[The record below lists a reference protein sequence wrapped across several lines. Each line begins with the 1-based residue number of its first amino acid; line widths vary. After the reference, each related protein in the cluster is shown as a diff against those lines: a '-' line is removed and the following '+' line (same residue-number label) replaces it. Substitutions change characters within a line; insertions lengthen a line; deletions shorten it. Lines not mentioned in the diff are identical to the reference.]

1 MDMKRARKGSTNR
14 TNNLLISV
22 EAMSGPHGKNFLT
35 RDPVHGM
42 IEGTPGEKDIINSP
56 LFQRLRRVGQLSL
69 VNQVFN
75 GGTHTRL
82 EHSLGAMYI
91 AGRYMTHIFRD
102 PGIRE
107 LCKMYPPEHYIQ
119 LARITG
125 LLHDIGHGPYSH
137 SWDHVVGKAVY
148 GVEDGGHD
156 IHRLTLIESDII
168 APYIRACGIT
178 TDELKTVWQANRSNK
193 KDAWINASH
202 DEGLERQL
210 YHIIHAVVEGPL
222 GADRMDFTLRDAKS
236 TGTEHLGTIAHER
249 IIESSRIVICGKGLE
264 HPQLFLAYG
273 NGALDDITRA
283 LDGRLCLYK
292 NVYFHKTAMAAS
304 ILIERIIEKCMEA
317 LDLEDVYQTPDQFA
331 LLDDES
337 LTGLISSPLFNIC
350 PSVTR
355 QSMSLST
362 GGIERLAQIQTDV
375 EEARALTIRL
385 KNRLLPKMVHEEM
398 VFDFDTPYDEDEYR
412 RRWFPRVPHKKYVII
427 KTRPIAAIDP
437 RKFDKYSC
445 CFFENGKA
453 VSCKDA
459 LEKIRYTASQPPYYL
474 VRGYEL

>member
-1 MDMKRARKGSTNR
+1 MKRVRREAKSNH
-14 TNNLLISV
+14 LLLSV
-22 EAMSGPHGKNFLT
+22 ESMSGPLGKNFLT
-35 RDPVHGM
+35 RCPVHGM
-42 IEGTPGEKDIINSP
+42 IEGTPGEKAIIN
-56 LFQRLRRVGQLSL
+56 LTMFQRLRRVGQLSL

-82 EHSLGAMYI
+82 EHSLGAMHI
-91 AGRYMTHIFRD
+91 AGRYMTHLFRD
-102 PGIRE
+102 QGIRDI
-107 LCKMYPPEHYIQ
+107 CKMYPPEHYIQ

-168 APYIRACGIT
+168 APQIRACGIT
-178 TDELKTVWQANRSNK
+178 TDELKLVWQANITNK
-193 KDAWINASH
+193 NDVWVDNASRE
-202 DEGLERQL
+202 EGLERQL
-210 YHIIHAVVEGPL
+210 YHIIHALVEGPL
-222 GADRMDFTLRDAKS
+222 GADRIDFTLRDAKS

-249 IIESSRIVICGKGLE
+249 IIESSRIVISERNG
-264 HPQLFLAYG
+264 HPELFLAYG

-304 ILIERIIEKCMEA
+304 ILVERIIEKCLEP
-317 LDLEDVYQTPDQFA
+317 LDLEDAYLTPAQFV

-350 PSVTR
+350 SGVTR
-355 QSMSLST
+355 KSMSLST
-362 GGIERLAQIQTDV
+362 GGIERIAQMQADV

-385 KNRLLPKMVHEEM
+385 KSRDLPKMVQEEM

-412 RRWFPRVPHKKYVII
+412 RRWFPNQDHDKYVII

-437 RKFDKYSC
+437 SKFDKYSC
-445 CFFENGKA
+445 CFFDKGKA
-453 VSCKDA
+453 VSCKAA
-459 LEKIRYTASQPPYYL
+459 LEKIHYTASQPPYYL